1 MVTKKTEIFEILDEL
16 KDNLKELGV
25 RRIGLF
31 GSFARNDSTSESDVD
46 VIVSFLPGYKSYDTF
61 FQLAELLEEHFG
73 RKVEVI
79 TEESLSPY
87 LKKEIEKDVGYYEV
101 AA

>member
-31 GSFARNDSTSESDVD
+31 GSFARNDSTSESDV
-46 VIVSFLPGYKSYDTF
+46 
-61 FQLAELLEEHFG
+61 
-73 RKVEVI
+73 EVI

-87 LKKEIEKDVGYYEV
+87 LKKRN
-101 AA
+101 